1 MNDYNGLK
9 VGCIFTV
16 VSMLLTIT
24 IIIPGFSMILGF
36 VAEQIVSMFV
46 DNEPYSN
53 VGRTTIIVM
62 SVIFAIML
70 IATIYYVRKLTI
82 NDREVTKV
90 KIALI
95 MAMFYLIVHP
105 LFFYIYWATKMD
117 YGSDGQIAFSVI
129 STFPISSVWFFIL
142 GLIIDLTISLTE
154 NRKSY

>member
-9 VGCIFTV
+9 VGSIFTI

-24 IIIPGFSMILGF
+24 IIVPAFSLIPGAIVEG
-36 VAEQIVSMFV
+36 IVSAFV

-53 VGRTTIIVM
+53 VGRVTIIVM

-70 IATIYYVRKLTI
+70 IATIYYVRKQVI
-82 NDREVTKV
+82 NDREVTKI

-95 MAMFYLIVHP
+95 MAMSYLIVHP
-105 LFFYIYWATKMD
+105 LVFYIYWAIKLD
-117 YGSDGQIAFSVI
+117 YRSDGQLIMGSFY
-129 STFPISSVWFFIL
+129 TFPISSLWFFIL
-142 GLIIDLTISLTE
+142 GLIIDLVISLTE